1 MAIRYSCAVE
11 LPRYLPEL
19 DVLRGFAI
27 FAVMFHHIGK
37 NVPALHLVAI
47 GGYGWTGVDLF
58 FVISGFLI
66 TGILL
71 EAKQK
76 PRYFKNF
83 YARRALR
90 IWPLYF
96 ALLLFAFVLLPVAVP
111 SLRARI
117 FEDAYPWQSYL
128 FFVQNLF
135 SLKPIAFG
143 PVGVTWSLAIEEQYY
158 LVWPILVLL
167 LSRRTLAW
175 AAAGAFSLSVA
186 VRILQACGF
195 LHLFLYTNTLSRLD
209 GIALGSLLAIVLPS
223 APERSVRR
231 IATLVL
237 PLSVIA
243 VFVTELVF
251 GEKTWFL
258 YSGLAL
264 AFASLLCLSI
274 NSDRLRRLR
283 FFRYTGKI
291 SYGLY
296 LLHVPVFDTFRDP
309 RFRSGLSWFRSSVLN
324 DLVLLFCMV
333 GALYLVASASWY
345 FFESP
350 ILKLKGRFSSPVAPI
365 ETPTAKLS
373 TASDLSL

>member
-1 MAIRYSCAVE
+1 VE

-27 FAVMFHHIGK
+27 LAVMFHHIGK
-37 NVPALHLVAI
+37 NLPALHLVKI

-71 EAKQK
+71 QAKG
-76 PRYFKNF
+76 RSHYFRNF

-96 ALLLFAFVLLPVAVP
+96 ALLLFAFVLLPLAVP

-117 FEDAYPWQSYL
+117 FADAYPWRSYL

-135 SLKPIAFG
+135 SVKEIAFG

-167 LSRRTLAW
+167 LSRRALTW
-175 AAAGAFSLSVA
+175 AAAGAFTLSVV
-186 VRILQACGF
+186 VRILQALGF
-195 LHLFLYTNTLSRLD
+195 IHLFLYTNTLSRLD
-209 GIALGSLLAIVLPS
+209 GIALGSLLAVVLP
-223 APERSVRR
+223 AMAERTVRKT
-231 IATLVL
+231 AMLVL
-237 PLSVIA
+237 PLAVIA
-243 VFVTELVF
+243 VVSTELVF

-264 AFASLLCLSI
+264 AFGAVLCLSI
-274 NSDRLRRLR
+274 NSERLRQLRLV
-283 FFRYTGKI
+283 RYTGKI

-296 LLHVPVFDTFRDP
+296 LLHVPVFDTFREP
-309 RFRSGLSWFRSSVLN
+309 RFKSKLTWFHSPLAN
-324 DLVLLFCMV
+324 DLILFFSMV
-333 GALYLVASASWY
+333 AAVYLIASASWY
-345 FFESP
+345 LLEAP
-350 ILKLKGRFSSPVAPI
+350 ILSLKARFSTSAAARQ
-365 ETPTAKLS
+365 TPTAKLS